1 MQMLHKNVCKLKFV
15 KSFANTFCKKMK
27 VRETPEENKQ
37 LSDISEGKFSVTDT
51 RQDPDKIYTK
61 LIPVKKI
68 YSSKWW

>member
-1 MQMLHKNVCKLKFV
+1 MLHKNVCKLKFV

-51 RQDPDKIYTK
+51 RQDPDKI
-61 LIPVKKI
+61 
-68 YSSKWW
+68 